1 MLEKLFRSKWTNQ
14 DGLGALVISPTREL
28 VSVCLLSEDFS
39 LLLLDHPLNV
49 TAFCALSVLCVMQ
62 AVQIFEVLRKAGAKH
77 SFSAGLIIGGKDLKS
92 EQERLS
98 QMNILICTPGRL
110 LQHMD
115 QTPLFDTYN
124 LQICSAR
131 RGRQT
136 LRHGI

>member
-1 MLEKLFRSKWTNQ
+1 M
-14 DGLGALVISPTREL
+14 I
-28 VSVCLLSEDFS
+28 
-39 LLLLDHPLNV
+39 
-49 TAFCALSVLCVMQ
+49 Q

-98 QMNILICTPGRL
+98 SMNILICTPGRL

-124 LQICSAR
+124 LQIFGKKFS
-131 RGRQT
+131 
-136 LRHGI
+136 GIRWLNLATVFVV

>member
-1 MLEKLFRSKWTNQ
+1 M
-14 DGLGALVISPTREL
+14 I
-28 VSVCLLSEDFS
+28 
-39 LLLLDHPLNV
+39 
-49 TAFCALSVLCVMQ
+49 Q

-98 QMNILICTPGRL
+98 SMNILICTPGRL

-124 LQICSAR
+124 LQIFGKLISGIR
-131 RGRQT
+131 R
-136 LRHGI
+136 LNLAMVFVV

>member
-1 MLEKLFRSKWTNQ
+1 M
-14 DGLGALVISPTREL
+14 I
-28 VSVCLLSEDFS
+28 
-39 LLLLDHPLNV
+39 
-49 TAFCALSVLCVMQ
+49 Q

-98 QMNILICTPGRL
+98 SMNILICTPGRL

-124 LQICSAR
+124 LQIFGKKISGSSWLNLAMVFVV
-131 RGRQT
+131 
-136 LRHGI
+136 